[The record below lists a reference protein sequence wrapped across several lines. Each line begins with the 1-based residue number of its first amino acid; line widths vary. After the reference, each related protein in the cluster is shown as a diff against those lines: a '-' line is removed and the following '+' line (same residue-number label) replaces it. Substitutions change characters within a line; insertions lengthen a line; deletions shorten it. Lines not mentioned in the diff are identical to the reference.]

1 MANKASTLY
10 RFEVTYHIWP
20 WATMVLSIFD
30 DNITFDKLVEAIL
43 VKDIIRVFMQK
54 TPFSD
59 LLSPLN

>member
-1 MANKASTLY
+1 
-10 RFEVTYHIWP
+10 
-20 WATMVLSIFD
+20 MVLSIFD

-54 TPFSD
+54 TLFSD